1 MSGTSSS
8 GQTKKPKK
16 PKKAPAHAEEEGGN
30 PPPPRPQEGI
40 PRSLSPETAAA
51 ADRVQAAARNATPP
65 PIPEPEPTPRGK
77 RGRPRKSPEPAPTPP
92 PPPIELAECRFVWQ
106 ACDVFTQKFG
116 ATPLTGDELDT
127 LAAGSLPVARKYA
140 DLLRNYPEVMLL
152 VAVGGVYWW
161 RVLEMHEFLQAPP
174 PVRVVTPTRVT
185 PVTPPEPPKDPIG
198 S

>member
-1 MSGTSSS
+1 MSGTRSS
-8 GQTKKPKK
+8 GQTKKK

-65 PIPEPEPTPRGK
+65 PIPEPEPTPRRK
-77 RGRPRKSPEPAPTPP
+77 RGRPRKSPEPEPI